1 MSFFI
6 TPAMAQDAGAAG
18 AGGLS
23 SMLFLIIFAMI
34 FYFMMWRPQAKKAK
48 EHRALVASLAKG
60 DEVITSAGIVGK
72 IARLDDDYVILSVDE
87 STELR
92 FQKTHVTA
100 ALPKGTIKDI

>member
-6 TPAMAQDAGAAG
+6 TPAMAQDAGAG

-60 DEVITSAGIVGK
+60 DEVITSGGLVGK
-72 IARLDDDYVILSVDE
+72 ITRVDDDYVALSVDE
-87 STELR
+87 NTELR
-92 FQKTHVTA
+92 FQKTHIIA
-100 ALPKGTIKDI
+100 ALPKGTMKDI